1 MVTLAVGGKV
11 LDANEELM
19 VIQHDSCKR
28 LEAVVRFII
37 REGYLR
43 LTENQKFA
51 DFAIV
56 HGRNGLALDCDWL
69 LFERTD
75 EAGQVSFRRECEYIR
90 DLEDF
95 ATEYEAPAWIDQV
108 GHGFM
113 LKDDGDCQA
122 WLDFNTG
129 RTVVSLKS

>member
-11 LDANEELM
+11 LDASEDLM
-19 VIQHDSCKR
+19 VIQHDSYKR
-28 LEAVVRFII
+28 LEAVAGFLI

-56 HGRNGLALDCDWL
+56 HGEKGLALDCDWL
-69 LFERTD
+69 LFEHT
-75 EAGQVSFRRECEYIR
+75 EEGGEISFRRESEYVR

-95 ATEYEAPAWIDQV
+95 ATDYEAPAWIDQV

-113 LKDDGDCQA
+113 LKDDVDCQA
-122 WLDFNTG
+122 WLDFNSG
-129 RTVVSLKS
+129 RTVVSLKP